1 MGNSPCLHYFLKL
14 MQPPSDKFKGKKS
27 KCSAWQNK
35 KLVEVYILDVIKS
48 NPTWNNSLKTY
59 CYMRLL
65 DSFFAYTVSQVF
77 WHPAA
82 RHLIQSTINPL
93 HELMV
98 IARMIASL
106 CCFHYLSSKHNYCYY
121 DYYLNSMKW
130 SHSVVFDSLWP
141 HRLGPTR
148 LLCPWDFLGNSTG
161 VDCHL

>member
-14 MQPPSDKFKGKKS
+14 MQPPSNKFKGKKS

-48 NPTWNNSLKTY
+48 NPTWNNSLKTH

-106 CCFHYLSSKHNYCYY
+106 CCFHYLSSKHTTIII
-121 DYYLNSMKW
+121 MTIIWIQW
-130 SHSVVFDSLWP
+130 SEVAQSRLTLRP

-148 LLCPWDFLGNSTG
+148 LLCPWNFLGNSTG